1 MEKKRS
7 KKGNLKEKEINK
19 IVRNEKKLVSA

>member
-19 IVRNEKKLVSA
+19 IIRNEKKLVNA